1 MQGCTSYHQMLN
13 LYSEPDMKLVG
24 LCGLARS
31 GKDSFYN
38 FSKPILESNNE
49 QHKRYAFADALKEE
63 SDELLSKYV
72 GISAFTE
79 KTSEKEII
87 RPFLVTYGT
96 HVRRK
101 LNKNCWIE
109 KIHDRVKSTIENG
122 SWVFVTDV
130 RYENEID
137 WIHSLGGKSIH
148 IHREGNIAPN
158 EEELEND
165 PILKGKSDFLIDWE
179 DFENE
184 NMDEVSNNVKK
195 ILSSIL

>member
-1 MQGCTSYHQMLN
+1 
-13 LYSEPDMKLVG
+13 MKLIG
-24 LCGLARS
+24 ITGLARA

-38 FSKPILESNNE
+38 FSKPILDSNKEKHN
-49 QHKRYAFADALKEE
+49 RYAFADALKEE

-96 HVRRK
+96 HIRRK
-101 LNKNCWIE
+101 LNENCWIE
-109 KIHDRVKSTIENG
+109 KIDTRVQSEIENG

-137 WIHSLGGKSIH
+137 WIHSLGGKAIH
-148 IHREGNIAPN
+148 IQREGNIAPN
-158 EEELEND
+158 AEELEND
-165 PILKGKSDFLIDWE
+165 PVLKNKADYHVSWKDFDKENKGYILKK
-179 DFENE
+179 
-184 NMDEVSNNVKK
+184 VKE
-195 ILSSIL
+195 IISSIT

>member
-1 MQGCTSYHQMLN
+1 
-13 LYSEPDMKLVG
+13 MKLIG
-24 LCGLARS
+24 ITGLARA

-38 FSKPILESNNE
+38 FSKPILESNQEEHN
-49 QHKRYAFADALKEE
+49 RYAFADALKEE

-109 KIHDRVKSTIENG
+109 KIHDRVKSEIENG
-122 SWVFVTDV
+122 SWVFITDV

-137 WIHSLGGKSIH
+137 WIHDLGGKAIH
-148 IHREGNIAPN
+148 IHREGNVAPN
-158 EEELEND
+158 PEELEND
-165 PILKGKSDFLIDWE
+165 PILRAKADHHVSWKDFQDE
-179 DFENE
+179 DMN
-184 NMDEVSNNVKK
+184 K
-195 ILSSIL
+195 INDTVNQILQSIS